1 MRTNFGIAISS
12 SIIACSLAQM
22 SLYTSGYRRLLKSA
36 MVAFRGD
43 LPMIK
48 NAKVEL
54 RKHFFANKDVKDSD
68 HLLQLARDVDD
79 LEEVLR
85 FRIVQG
91 TKNTQG
97 NFGKSEYLP
106 FLLFLV

>member
-1 MRTNFGIAISS
+1 
-12 SIIACSLAQM
+12 M

-54 RKHFFANKDVKDSD
+54 RKQFFANKDVKDSD

-97 NFGKSEYLP
+97 NFGKSESHLSP
-106 FLLFLV
+106 LSCLTW